1 MRNTQT
7 LCCLCNNSV
16 NLELHHTLM
25 VDTCHHTVFKTH
37 RMYNRVCPN
46 VIARLVRNSALTL
59 TFHCDKCATPMWD
72 FNHME
77 HWLGVRGLEELSV
90 LCTNFFFFFGKP
102 KTVSKKFC

>member
-90 LCTNFFFFFGKP
+90 LCTNFFFFW
-102 KTVSKKFC
+102 